1 MQKDMVQSAGS
12 KGVSVVCSNCGE
24 VLQVSSGESI
34 GKVNAELLETG
45 ESLMLTYV
53 FCGKCGGRSY
63 VQVDNDKTIDRLET
77 VQRLLMAGKK
87 KFAKKLDAG
96 LQDMRR
102 ELKLRVEGRDVGVSL
117 GDGAELEQI
126 TLELVM

>member
-1 MQKDMVQSAGS
+1 MQKDMVQSAGN

-34 GKVNAELLETG
+34 GKVQAELLETG

-53 FCGKCGGRSY
+53 SCGKCGGRSY
-63 VQVDNDKTIDRLET
+63 VQVDNGKTLDRLDLI
-77 VQRLLMAGKK
+77 QRMLAAGKK
-87 KFAKKLDAG
+87 KIAKKLDAG
-96 LQDMRR
+96 LYDMRR
-102 ELKLRVEGRDVGVSL
+102 ELKLRVEGCEVSL
-117 GDGAELEQI
+117 NDGGDQI

>member
-1 MQKDMVQSAGS
+1 MQNVIVPSADS

-24 VLQVSSGESI
+24 VLQVSNSECI
-34 GKVNAELLETG
+34 GKAKAELLETG
-45 ESLMLTYV
+45 EQLVLTYV
-53 FCGKCGGRSY
+53 SCDKCGGRSY

-96 LQDMRR
+96 LHDMRR

-117 GDGAELEQI
+117 GDGGEREQI